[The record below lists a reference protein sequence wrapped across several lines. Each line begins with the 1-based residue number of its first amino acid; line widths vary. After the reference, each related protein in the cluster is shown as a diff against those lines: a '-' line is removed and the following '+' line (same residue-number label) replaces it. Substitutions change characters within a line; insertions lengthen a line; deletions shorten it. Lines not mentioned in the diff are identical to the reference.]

1 MYFKRLKDL
10 RIDNDLTQKELA
22 DKLGISQQ
30 TLSDYEKGKYDLPND
45 LLIKYADYFKV
56 SVDYILERT
65 NNRSI
70 NKKII

>member
-10 RIDNDLTQKELA
+10 RVDNDMTQKELA
-22 DKLGISQQ
+22 DIFGISQQ

-70 NKKII
+70 NK

>member
-10 RIDNDLTQKELA
+10 RVDNDLTQKELA
-22 DKLGISQQ
+22 DIFGISQQ

-45 LLIKYADYFKV
+45 LLITYADYFKV

-70 NKKII
+70 NK

>member
-1 MYFKRLKDL
+1 MYFRRLKDL
-10 RIDNDLTQKELA
+10 RIDSDLTQKELA
-22 DKLGISQQ
+22 NKLGISQQ

-70 NKKII
+70 NM

>member
-22 DKLGISQQ
+22 DVFGISQQ

-56 SVDYILERT
+56 STDYILGRT
-65 NNRSI
+65 DTKAI
-70 NKKII
+70 NK

>member
-22 DKLGISQQ
+22 DIFGISQQ

-65 NNRSI
+65 NNRNI
-70 NKKII
+70 NK

>member
-22 DKLGISQQ
+22 DVFGISQQ

-45 LLIKYADYFKV
+45 LLIK
-56 SVDYILERT
+56 
-65 NNRSI
+65 
-70 NKKII
+70 

>member
-1 MYFKRLKDL
+1 MYFKRLKDV

-70 NKKII
+70 NK

>member
-10 RIDNDLTQKELA
+10 RVDNDLTQKELA
-22 DKLGISQQ
+22 DIFGISQQ

-70 NKKII
+70 NK

>member
-1 MYFKRLKDL
+1 MYFTRLKDL

-22 DKLGISQQ
+22 DVFGISQQ

-56 SVDYILERT
+56 STDYILGRT
-65 NNRSI
+65 DTKDI
-70 NKKII
+70 NK

>member
-22 DKLGISQQ
+22 DIFGISQQ

-45 LLIKYADYFKV
+45 LLIKYGDYFKV

-70 NKKII
+70 NK

>member
-22 DKLGISQQ
+22 DVFGISQQ

-56 SVDYILERT
+56 STDYILGRT
-65 NNRSI
+65 DTKAV
-70 NKKII
+70 NK

>member
-10 RIDNDLTQKELA
+10 RIDSDLTQKELA
-22 DKLGISQQ
+22 DIFGISQQ

-70 NKKII
+70 NK

>member
-70 NKKII
+70 NK

>member
-10 RIDNDLTQKELA
+10 RVDNDLTQKELA
-22 DKLGISQQ
+22 NIFGISQQ

-45 LLIKYADYFKV
+45 LLIKYGDYFKV

-70 NKKII
+70 NK

>member
-10 RIDNDLTQKELA
+10 RVDNDLTQKELA
-22 DKLGISQQ
+22 DIFGISQQ

-45 LLIKYADYFKV
+45 LLIKYGDYFKV

-70 NKKII
+70 NK

>member
-22 DKLGISQQ
+22 DKFGISQQ

-45 LLIKYADYFKV
+45 LLIKYADFFKV
-56 SVDYILERT
+56 SVDFILERT

-70 NKKII
+70 NK

>member
-10 RIDNDLTQKELA
+10 RVDNDLTQKELA
-22 DKLGISQQ
+22 DIFGISQQ
-30 TLSDYEKGKYDLPND
+30 KLSDYEKGKYDLPND

-70 NKKII
+70 NK

>member
-10 RIDNDLTQKELA
+10 RVDNDLTQKELA
-22 DKLGISQQ
+22 DILGISQQ

-45 LLIKYADYFKV
+45 LLIKYGDYFKV

-70 NKKII
+70 NK

>member
-10 RIDNDLTQKELA
+10 RIDSDLTQKELA

-45 LLIKYADYFKV
+45 LLIKYADYFNV
-56 SVDYILERT
+56 SVDYILGRT

-70 NKKII
+70 NM

>member
-10 RIDNDLTQKELA
+10 RVDNDMTQKELA
-22 DKLGISQQ
+22 DIFGISQQ

-45 LLIKYADYFKV
+45 LLIKYGDYFKV

-70 NKKII
+70 NK